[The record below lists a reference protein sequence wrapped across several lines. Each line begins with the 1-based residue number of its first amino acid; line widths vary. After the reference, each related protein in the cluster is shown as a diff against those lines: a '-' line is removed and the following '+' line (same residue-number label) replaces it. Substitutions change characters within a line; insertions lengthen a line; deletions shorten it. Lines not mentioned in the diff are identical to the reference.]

1 MRERDKKEEYGIDS
15 RNPEL
20 EGEESLD
27 PEKELSSIYSLENI
41 KIDPGYFSVFELKR
55 KYDRTKT
62 KKRESTEY
70 TKADKRNQII
80 LDSDF
85 QREKVWNRKQQSEL
99 IESVL
104 MGLPI
109 PIMYLSEDKFG
120 NLIVVDGRQ
129 RLTAFFEFLDNK
141 FELTELKI
149 LNKLSNKK
157 FDEIEPIYQSKIED
171 YQLITQIIKP
181 PTPDTV
187 KFHVFDRVNRGGTPL
202 NNQEMRNALYQ
213 GNSTKLLERLSKD
226 ELFKTATA
234 NGLKPKRMK
243 DKYIILR
250 SIAFYLWVQNL
261 LTDDQGKLIKYEGD
275 IDDFLGKTMEYL
287 NFVEESILINLEGKF
302 KVAMRN
308 ANRILGED
316 AFRLTRNESG
326 NKSPINMNVFEV
338 LVYIMI
344 TLGDNRNLDAI
355 IKEKYS
361 ILINDKE
368 FLDNIANHRDAMNK
382 VEDRFKKISEE
393 FIEVIIG
400 D

>member
-55 KYDRTKT
+55 KYDRTKNK

-129 RLTAFFEFLDNK
+129 RLTAFF
-141 FELTELKI
+141 
-149 LNKLSNKK
+149 
-157 FDEIEPIYQSKIED
+157 
-171 YQLITQIIKP
+171 
-181 PTPDTV
+181 
-187 KFHVFDRVNRGGTPL
+187 
-202 NNQEMRNALYQ
+202 
-213 GNSTKLLERLSKD
+213 
-226 ELFKTATA
+226 
-234 NGLKPKRMK
+234 
-243 DKYIILR
+243 
-250 SIAFYLWVQNL
+250 
-261 LTDDQGKLIKYEGD
+261 
-275 IDDFLGKTMEYL
+275 
-287 NFVEESILINLEGKF
+287 
-302 KVAMRN
+302 
-308 ANRILGED
+308 
-316 AFRLTRNESG
+316 
-326 NKSPINMNVFEV
+326 
-338 LVYIMI
+338 
-344 TLGDNRNLDAI
+344 
-355 IKEKYS
+355 
-361 ILINDKE
+361 
-368 FLDNIANHRDAMNK
+368 
-382 VEDRFKKISEE
+382 
-393 FIEVIIG
+393 
-400 D
+400 